1 MAGALEELSLVKS
14 DSDSSMRESESFSPY
29 DLPSPFGHYVIE
41 REIACGGM
49 GMVYQA
55 QDTRLNRMVAL
66 KMLRQVL
73 FATEKEKRRFQREA
87 EMVSQ
92 LDHPHIVPVI
102 DVGKEQ
108 GQPYFTMKLIR
119 GSSLGERLRD
129 KKLSPREAAVLMV
142 KIAQA
147 VHYAHQHGVLHSD
160 LKPSNILIDEEGK
173 PWLTDFGVA
182 KSLNRDSLLTATQSI
197 LGTPHYMAPEQG
209 SGSQSEI
216 STATDVWGL
225 GVMFYE
231 MLSGQLAFPGESS
244 ARVLRSVAEHEPL
257 TLSSLGSVD
266 SDLETICLRCL
277 EKKPAQRLSSAGT
290 VADELSRWIR
300 GEPIESRPITVWER
314 TEKWARRRP
323 FRAVAI
329 LLFMLLFLVGASA
342 VTWQWRE
349 TKMNAEQLHRT
360 VNSAILAQVLDA
372 REHHDFGQARRLLD
386 SIDPKQR
393 EFSWRLLNAL
403 CRGDELDLFRLGDGT
418 DPQCMALVP
427 GSDQLAVISSTG
439 FLHFRNGISGE
450 ELIAPQRLPP
460 LPIEASELQRYRSLT
475 YSPEGGRLAFAN
487 GDVLQILDAKTLTVL
502 FEEKGRLPQFGW
514 LDENR
519 LLFGYNGSVTAPP
532 FPGAFAWIARLPDV
546 MEAGQ
551 ELERIPFP
559 EMCAPLT
566 VSPDRRSFAL
576 HRVDTRPW
584 SWERSIHIYQVD
596 QDLSMIPDAVYRL
609 PGREYPGEL
618 ALSPKGKFLALTAGV
633 HVKKVARVLEIESGE
648 ILFEHKFRF
657 SLTKLS
663 FYPSERRIG
672 LVGDDGAVRVYDYT
686 RGSLKSPSFN
696 VYDEDTEWG
705 RSQSVGGH
713 GAHSPPQDL
722 MTRTAQ
728 DGRAQ
733 FFLGHENRIFDLLF
747 DPAGFLVTAGDDG
760 TIRRWDRIV
769 RRPPLGIGHLAT
781 SYDQSHPV
789 ASIDG
794 RQILF
799 NIDRS
804 PFYGDLN
811 QSLNGS
817 EGCSGFLVDYHAPLA
832 FLSDGSPIT
841 QDRDTTDIV
850 VWSRE
855 ENGFQEQQRLPSQCM
870 NSTHW
875 GQTRSGALSHDEKR
889 LAGVMDGW
897 LFAADFEEGTV
908 HWSGQIGEAATD
920 YAGHA
925 LSPDGE
931 WIATSDFGPRISIHP
946 FEEPGTIVSLLDGTN
961 RGYDTVAVFSRE
973 GDRLFTGNE
982 DGWVRVWDTSTW
994 EEISSLAWP
1003 AHRGAV
1009 TAIAVSH
1016 DGKLIATSGDDTL
1029 KLFPIE
1035 PEPGE
1040 RFRRE
1045 LVSFHLDGPANWI
1058 QFARGNDGLDR
1069 ALLHSVPGRR
1079 LEIWETGRKNR
1090 RGDEFTDVGEFLP
1103 RPLTQNSLIRLQDGR
1118 VLSAGG
1124 ERNTENALQQ
1134 SLSECF
1140 VYDTIKRTWATTGS
1154 MRRPRSRD
1162 AQLVLLHSGHVL
1174 AAGGTGRGAKAMAN
1188 CEIYNPESE
1197 RWQETGSL
1205 RQPRRLGKAIPLED
1219 GKVIVIGGLDQNDQ
1233 FMKSC
1238 EMFDPATGTWSST
1251 GDLHL
1256 ARARASCARLQDG
1269 TVMVV
1274 AGGWQNGASRDC
1286 ELYDPETGNWV
1297 EVGALNVERSGP
1309 MVVTLSDGRLL
1320 SIGGRTGGTRIL
1332 NCELYDP
1339 ETQTW
1344 QMTEALPEA
1353 PFLVS
1358 NGIRLP
1364 NGNVWVSGTF
1374 LGDPGGQ
1381 SAKTYLF
1388 DPIAE
1393 QWIAATKLKYPR
1405 FANTAVLLNN
1415 GTIVK
1420 IPAQRAGHW
1429 FGVYKTPGLS
1439 PQRGLSDSVVP
1450 TGSVIG

>member
-1 MAGALEELSLVKS
+1 MAGALEELSLS
-14 DSDSSMRESESFSPY
+14 QTDTESSIREPESFSPY
-29 DLPSPFGHYVIE
+29 HLPSSFGHYVIE

-49 GMVYQA
+49 GVVYEA
-55 QDTRLNRMVAL
+55 QDKRLNRRVAL

-73 FATEKEKRRFQREA
+73 FATEKERLRFQREA

-102 DVGKEQ
+102 DVGKVE

-119 GSSLGERLRD
+119 GGNLGERLRD
-129 KKLSPREAAVLMV
+129 RRLSPRETAVLMV
-142 KIAQA
+142 KIARA

-160 LKPSNILIDEEGK
+160 LKPSNILIDEKGE

-182 KSLNRDSLLTATQSI
+182 KSLNRESLLTATQSI

-209 SGSQSEI
+209 AGSQSEI

-244 ARVLRSVAEHEPL
+244 AQVLLAVAEHEPL
-257 TLSSLGSVD
+257 TLSSLGFVD
-266 SDLETICLRCL
+266 RDLETVCLRCL
-277 EKKPAQRLSSAGT
+277 EKKPVQRLSSAGT
-290 VADELSRWIR
+290 VADELSRWLR

-314 TEKWARRRP
+314 VDKWARRRP

-329 LLFMLLFLVGASA
+329 LLFLLLFLVGASA

-349 TKMNAEQLHRT
+349 ARLNAETLRRT

-386 SIDPKQR
+386 SIDPERR

-403 CRGDELDLFRLGDGT
+403 CQGDELDLFRLGDDA

-427 GSDQLAVISSTG
+427 GTDQLAVISSNG
-439 FLHFRNGISGE
+439 FLHIRNGISGE
-450 ELIAPQRLPP
+450 EMVEPRKLPA
-460 LPIEASELQRYRSLT
+460 LPTEARELQRYRSLT
-475 YSPEGGRLAFAN
+475 YSPDGRRLAYAN
-487 GDVLQILDAKTLTVL
+487 GDFLQILDAKTLTVL

-532 FPGAFAWIARLPDV
+532 FPGAFAWIVRLPDV
-546 MEAGQ
+546 MEVGQ
-551 ELERIPFP
+551 ELERFPFP

-596 QDLSMIPDAVYRL
+596 QDLSVIPDAVYRL

-618 ALSPKGKFLALTAGV
+618 TLSPKGKFLALTAGA
-633 HVKKVARVLEIESGE
+633 HVKQVARVVAVESGE

-663 FYPSERRIG
+663 FDPSERRIG

-696 VYDEDTEWG
+696 VYDENTEWG

-769 RRPPLGIGHLAT
+769 RRPALGIGHLAT

-794 RQILF
+794 RQVLF

-804 PFYGDLN
+804 PFYGDLD

-832 FLSDGSPIT
+832 FLNDGSPIT
-841 QDRDTTDIV
+841 QDRETTDIV
-850 VWSRE
+850 VWSRDE
-855 ENGFQEQQRLPSQCM
+855 SGFREQRRLLSQCT
-870 NSTHW
+870 NSMHW
-875 GQTRSGALSHDEKR
+875 GQTRSGTLSRNEKR
-889 LAGVMDGW
+889 LAGSMDGW

-908 HWSGQIGEAATD
+908 RWSGQMGEQATD

-931 WIATSDFGPRISIHP
+931 WIASSDFGPQISIHR
-946 FEEPGTIVSLLDGTN
+946 FREPGKMVTLLDGPN
-961 RGYDTVAVFSRE
+961 RGYDTVVVFSRE
-973 GDRLFTGNE
+973 GDRLFAGNE

-1016 DGKLIATSGDDTL
+1016 EGKLIATSGDDTL
-1029 KLFPIE
+1029 KLFPVE
-1035 PEPGE
+1035 PELGE
-1040 RFRRE
+1040 KFRRE
-1045 LVSFHLDGPANWI
+1045 FVSFHLDGPANWI
-1058 QFARGNDGLDR
+1058 QFARGIDGQDR

-1079 LEIWETGRKNR
+1079 LEIWETGRENR
-1090 RGDEFTDVGEFLP
+1090 RGDAFTETGEFLP
-1103 RPLTQNSLIRLQDGR
+1103 RPLTKNTLIRLQNGR
-1118 VLSAGG
+1118 VLSVGG
-1124 ERNTENALQQ
+1124 ERNTENSLHQ

-1140 VYDTIKRTWATTGS
+1140 VYDPVQRTWATTGS

-1162 AQLVLLHSGHVL
+1162 AQLELLPNQKVL
-1174 AAGGTGRGAKAMAN
+1174 AAGGAGRGGEAMAD
-1188 CEIYNPESE
+1188 CEIYDPQSGS
-1197 RWQETGSL
+1197 WQETGSL
-1205 RQPRRLGKAIPLED
+1205 RQPRRLGNSVPLED
-1219 GKVIVIGGLDQNDQ
+1219 GKVIVIGGLDLNHRS
-1233 FMKSC
+1233 MKSC
-1238 EMFDPATGTWSST
+1238 EVFDSVTETWSST

-1256 ARARASCARLQDG
+1256 ARAGAACARLQDG
-1269 TVMVV
+1269 KILVV
-1274 AGGWQNGASRDC
+1274 GGGWQSGASRDC
-1286 ELYDPETGNWV
+1286 ELYDPETGGWV
-1297 EVGALNVERSGP
+1297 EVGALNASRSGP
-1309 MVVTLSDGRLL
+1309 MLVTLSDGRVL
-1320 SIGGRTGGTRIL
+1320 SIGGRDGDSAL
-1332 NCELYDP
+1332 ASCELYDF
-1339 ETQTW
+1339 ETRTW
-1344 QMTEALPEA
+1344 QMTEGLPEA

-1358 NGIRLP
+1358 NGFRLP
-1364 NGNVWVSGTF
+1364 DGHVWVSGTF

-1388 DPIAE
+1388 DPNAE
-1393 QWIAATKLKYPR
+1393 RWIVAPKLKYPR
-1405 FANTAVLLNN
+1405 FASPAVLLDN
-1415 GTIVK
+1415 GKILMTGGHTPKGAWTGAEIVE
-1420 IPAQRAGHW
+1420 
-1429 FGVYKTPGLS
+1429 
-1439 PQRGLSDSVVP
+1439 
-1450 TGSVIG
+1450 